1 MMTQTMNIS
10 SQEDLV
16 GAYEALREAV
26 LSSGASAAA
35 SVDGRHLLTEGL
47 LSWGRHYTVSRGHA
61 SALSLGRGV
70 APQGVHI
77 LSEQPQAAVVNLM
90 ATMALQSID
99 HLEAIA

>member
-1 MMTQTMNIS
+1 MMTQTINIS

-26 LSSGASAAA
+26 LSSGANAAA
-35 SVDGRHLLTEGL
+35 PVDERRLLTEGL
-47 LSWGRHYTVSRGHA
+47 LSWGRHYTASRCHA

-70 APQGVHI
+70 APQGVQT

-99 HLEAIA
+99 PLEAIS